1 MTDDD
6 VVAAFNELGYTA
18 SFAAVHRHLTN
29 AGFAS
34 TLDGLYLAYPSREAL
49 GEQWLSGIVPPVANS
64 LRDAFIGI
72 VGVLLDTLE
81 SRRDFSRAWL
91 SSMVRTVPLNLP
103 QLQNLHEYVQR
114 YFVNWLETHEA
125 IVSIPAN
132 VPLLQAKEDIADALS
147 ALVAWLV
154 VHWQS
159 DRSTGSGNTRAIADS
174 VGCLVDGLL
183 TARGEF
189 GGAGLLVHLHRLF
202 DVQHRRFLLP
212 ILETF
217 LSSERASRLVDP
229 VSLVEFIRTLT
240 PSPVQRP

>member
-18 SFAAVHRHLTN
+18 SFGAVQRHLAN
-29 AGFAS
+29 GGIVV
-34 TLDGLYLAYPSREAL
+34 TLDALYLAYPSREAL
-49 GEQWLSGIVPPVANS
+49 AEQWLSGIVPPAANS

-72 VGVLLDTLE
+72 VAVLLDTLE

-91 SSMVRTVPLNLP
+91 SSMVRTGPLHLP
-103 QLQNLHEYVQR
+103 QLQNLHDYVQR
-114 YFVNWLETHEA
+114 YFVTWLEAHEA
-125 IVSIPAN
+125 ILSIPAN

-159 DRSTGSGNTRAIADS
+159 DRSTGYGNTRAMADS
-174 VGCLVDGLL
+174 VACLVDGLL
-183 TARGEF
+183 MARGEF
-189 GGAGLLVHLHRLF
+189 GGAGLLFHLHRLF

-212 ILETF
+212 LLETF
-217 LSSERASRLVDP
+217 LSSERASRLIDP
-229 VSLVEFIRTLT
+229 VSLLEFIRTLT